1 MDFRSTKK
9 LQTYFETNANLASCQ
24 LHVHFKHF
32 CSVDIK
38 EGSLDVVEHTFETSA
53 QMNKLSLLAETKG
66 ISFHGCELCVCMCS
80 LWEARK
86 LVSVGELNSREP
98 KTTQMD
104 FHKRSWVTMR
114 QSEISEKISHLCIW
128 YFYNFIFMKTFQL
141 QICKRTQ
148 SSRGICLS
156 KAWQESWSL
165 SPHHDAHI
173 HPVIIIQLS
182 LPWGN
187 KYSWSELQQTFI
199 YCQHNDLGL
208 WITE

>member
-53 QMNKLSLLAETKG
+53 QMNKLSLIAKTKG
-66 ISFHGCELCVCMCS
+66 ITFHGCEHACVHVLS
-80 LWEARK
+80 LRSQKISVSWRIKQQRAENNTDGLSQKK
-86 LVSVGELNSREP
+86 LE
-98 KTTQMD
+98 K
-104 FHKRSWVTMR
+104 
-114 QSEISEKISHLCIW
+114 ISEKICHLCIW